1 MSEFERGCDLAL
13 RRVGR
18 VLVELKFFDRD
29 VEWQRLELVSQA
41 LHQNLRRKKFLVE
54 SDFEF
59 LIGRPVLRW
68 SKSQFLVRV
77 P

>member
-1 MSEFERGCDLAL
+1 MGEFKRGRDLAL
-13 RRVGR
+13 RRIGG

-29 VEWQRLELVSQA
+29 VEWRRLELVGKA
-41 LHQNLRRKKFLVE
+41 LHQNLRREKFLVE
-54 SDFEF
+54 GDFEF